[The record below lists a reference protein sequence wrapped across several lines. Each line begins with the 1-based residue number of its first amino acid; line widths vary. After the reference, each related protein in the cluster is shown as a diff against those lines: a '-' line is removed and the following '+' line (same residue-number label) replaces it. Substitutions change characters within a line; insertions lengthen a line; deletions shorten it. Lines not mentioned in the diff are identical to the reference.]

1 MGVTGQVRE
10 PVTQEAR
17 RRAVESL
24 LAWEGIARASNL
36 SRMLS
41 YLCEMALDGRAEEV
55 KEYTVAVS
63 AFGRPGDFDPKKDSI
78 VRVEAHRLRKSLQKY
93 YETEGAGSAVRV
105 VLPTGSYVLQFE
117 KAESEPVVSRPAAP
131 ARGRGRYWLAGAAV
145 AGLAVAGWLIY
156 SGDARQ
162 ETASRRAA
170 PAPASE
176 MGEGVVRIRCGAE
189 TDLLDSGGR
198 RWLADRHFSGGKGI
212 QERTRFIRGTM
223 DPALYLSRREGEFS
237 YSIPLE
243 NGIYEL
249 RLHFA
254 ETQYGPENSGR
265 GGENSRV
272 FSVQMNGKPLIPG
285 IDILNDAGGANTAN
299 IRVFKNVEPAEDGK
313 LHLAFVPL
321 KWEKPMVS
329 AIEIAPGVRGRMAP
343 IRITTAPHDVTDHA
357 GRVWRADRYFTG
369 GLSLRPAEAVT
380 GTADDE
386 LFAFHRFGHF
396 TYTIPVAADGRY
408 TVKLRFSEH
417 NFGPGRPG
425 GASVGRRVFHVFCNG
440 EALLR
445 NFDMLAEAGPVKP
458 IEKVFRN
465 LQPSAQSKLVLQFTP
480 VKNYA
485 LINTIEVLDE
495 SGS

>member
-1 MGVTGQVRE
+1 MT
-10 PVTQEAR
+10 
-17 RRAVESL
+17 VEFTLNGAPQRVEVPPHWTL
-24 LAWEGIARASNL
+24 L
-36 SRMLS
+36 RMLR
-41 YLCEMALDGRAEEV
+41 DVVGR
-55 KEYTVAVS
+55 S
-63 AFGRPGDFDPKKDSI
+63 
-78 VRVEAHRLRKSLQKY
+78 
-93 YETEGAGSAVRV
+93 
-105 VLPTGSYVLQFE
+105 
-117 KAESEPVVSRPAAP
+117 
-131 ARGRGRYWLAGAAV
+131 
-145 AGLAVAGWLIY
+145 
-156 SGDARQ
+156 DAKHGC
-162 ETASRRAA
+162 
-170 PAPASE
+170 
-176 MGEGVVRIRCGAE
+176 GEGVCGACAVLVDGVAMNSCSVLAPQVE
-189 TDLLDSGGR
+189 GASVATVGG
-198 RWLADRHFSGGKGI
+198 L
-212 QERTRFIRGTM
+212 
-223 DPALYLSRREGEFS
+223 
-237 YSIPLE
+237 
-243 NGIYEL
+243 
-249 RLHFA
+249 
-254 ETQYGPENSGR
+254 
-265 GGENSRV
+265 
-272 FSVQMNGKPLIPG
+272 
-285 IDILNDAGGANTAN
+285 
-299 IRVFKNVEPAEDGK
+299 AEDGK